1 MQLLQVTKLRGITGS
16 VDGKINIITVY
27 IYIIMQLLQVTKLRG
42 ITGSVDGEINI
53 ITVTRKEVGGRAWS
67 CGE

>member
-1 MQLLQVTKLRGITGS
+1 
-16 VDGKINIITVY
+16 
-27 IYIIMQLLQVTKLRG
+27 MQLLQVTKLRG

-53 ITVTRKEVGGRAWS
+53 ITVTSKEVGGRAWS